1 MYDIPSINTK
11 IEGLLMDDLFK
22 KLKEALDEATE
33 DLKKNDEPLLMHN
46 VNERS
51 ITHKLAEYLQKH
63 LPEYNVDCEY
73 NRNTDQGSKKIKR
86 LSLKLEEIIEESGV
100 GIKSKIINNSEYY
113 ETSVYPDIIVH
124 KRGENHNNLLIIE
137 VKKSSANKDAY
148 NYDCE
153 KLKAYTDNS
162 EGNSLKYFYGV
173 LIEIETGNNC
183 TVKCDKWFKN
193 GEEM

>member
-1 MYDIPSINTK
+1 MNTQY
-11 IEGLLMDDLFK
+11 K
-22 KLKEALDEATE
+22 KLKEILDKAIA
-33 DLKKNDEPLLMHN
+33 DLKFRDNYLLKHN

-63 LPEYNVDCEY
+63 LPEYFDEQYNVDCEY
-73 NRNTDQGSKKIKR
+73 NRNIDKSSKKIKR